1 MAPNRLMALIAGTSG
16 AKLYSMGLNI
26 IALALTARWLGPDG
40 RGALATLTTW
50 VNTVALLASL
60 SLGTVAMQRLAGC
73 RHSERFGAVLHALFL
88 WALGLT
94 LFAWFVVALLRWGG
108 GSALFGE
115 VPDWALALVFVM
127 LPCLLWEG
135 YANALLTTIERLR
148 VFNLSL
154 ITGRTLMLLGLLGL
168 AWFDQVTLASVL
180 LVSIVGQCWIAFYSA
195 PTLKAFAAEHGGV
208 RFMPSEST
216 ALLHGGVRLHLNT
229 VGTLALNMAGT
240 LMIASMVGVREAG
253 FFQLAQQL
261 MSVLLVIPQSASLV
275 LYGRQGELGPDQV
288 WPLQRKMVFLI
299 VLLTAGIGAVLALTA
314 PYWLV
319 LVAGAGYEPAVP
331 LLLSLLPALVVLS
344 FSSIMASQWIGRGFF
359 LSASMITLVVGAGNL
374 LAASILIPRFGVMGA
389 IYGQMLALSVS
400 ILTNGAMAVWC
411 ERRFRQQA
419 IRPLG

>member
-40 RGALATLTTW
+40 RGTLATLTTW
-50 VNTVALLASL
+50 VNTAALLAGL
-60 SLGTVAMQRLAGC
+60 SLGTVAMQRLAGH
-73 RHSERFGAVLHALFL
+73 RNSARFGAVLHALAL

-94 LFAWFVVALLRWGG
+94 LCAWLVMVLLRWGG

-115 VPDWALALVFVM
+115 VPDWALGLAFVM

-154 ITGRTLMLLGLLGL
+154 IAGRTLMLLGLLGL
-168 AWFDQVTLASVL
+168 AWFDQVTLAGVL
-180 LVSIVGQCWIAFYSA
+180 LVSIVGQCWIAFYSL

-208 RFMPSEST
+208 RFTSSENL
-216 ALLHGGVRLHLNT
+216 ALLHGGTRLHLNT
-229 VGTLALNMAGT
+229 VGSLALNMAGT

-275 LYGRQGELGPDQV
+275 LYGRQGELGPDGV
-288 WPLQRKMVFLI
+288 WPLQRKMVCMI
-299 VLLTAGIGAVLALTA
+299 VVLTTGLGAIVALTA
-314 PYWLV
+314 PYWL
-319 LVAGAGYEPAVP
+319 LWVAGPGYEAAVP

-359 LSASMITLVVGAGNL
+359 LSASMLTLVVGAGNL
-374 LAASILIPRFGVMGA
+374 AAAFVLIPLYGIMGA
-389 IYGQMLALSVS
+389 IYAQMLALSIS
-400 ILTNGAMAVWC
+400 IITNGAMAIWC
-411 ERRFRQQA
+411 ERRFRLQ
-419 IRPLG
+419 RTVK